1 MREKIVK
8 QPLSK
13 RQIAKRVLILMC
25 LAVLFGVISAVSFVL
40 AKPLA
45 DRYLGRE
52 ETEESTSIV
61 FAKDDPETAAVGPT
75 QEETLPIHVEEEELQ
90 KAIEDALTRYS
101 FTPDNLNSFYSSLRD
116 VAVQADKGIVKI
128 SSGKRRDR
136 SVR

>member
-1 MREKIVK
+1 
-8 QPLSK
+8 
-13 RQIAKRVLILMC
+13 MC

-75 QEETLPIHVEEEELQ
+75 QEETLPIHVEEGGTSEG
-90 KAIEDALTRYS
+90 D
-101 FTPDNLNSFYSSLRD
+101 
-116 VAVQADKGIVKI
+116 
-128 SSGKRRDR
+128 
-136 SVR
+136 

>member
-1 MREKIVK
+1 MPDTEGPEKRNPGNREFMREKIVK

-61 FAKDDPETAAVGPT
+61 FAKDDPETAAVGPRRRFRYMLRKRNFRRRLKMRLRAT
-75 QEETLPIHVEEEELQ
+75 
-90 KAIEDALTRYS
+90 ALHRIT
-101 FTPDNLNSFYSSLRD
+101 
-116 VAVQADKGIVKI
+116 
-128 SSGKRRDR
+128 
-136 SVR
+136 

>member
-1 MREKIVK
+1 MPDTEGPEKRNPGNREFMREKIVK

-52 ETEESTSIV
+52 ETEESTSIEMCIRDSPYSSQRPFIV
-61 FAKDDPETAAVGPT
+61 IFNLFT
-75 QEETLPIHVEEEELQ
+75 ETLDMYV
-90 KAIEDALTRYS
+90 YS
-101 FTPDNLNSFYSSLRD
+101 SDVTDIFITPDMIQELLPCKYLI
-116 VAVQADKGIVKI
+116 G
-128 SSGKRRDR
+128 
-136 SVR
+136 